1 MNLLQSLMLSWVTF
15 FSTCFFYG
23 IYLLGK
29 KMFQLGKHP
38 FPNPTGQFH
47 PSRSEVKLP
56 MANGSPH
63 GTTPQ
68 GSAVSKPLRS
78 LGDLLQHKNLHGWLA
93 LHQRL
98 IGLDWLDFT
107 PHDSTSERLPGKQSF
122 EDVSPVA
129 RIRWYGDIPT
139 IVMLVFRG
147 GSCSYPTLWNVKIID
162 SKSAGNF
169 KDMLVLS
176 GRVYIY
182 PSCIGINIHK
192 PWGTRAPRNHP
203 LQPKKPEALSPDA
216 SFILKASKVSRKAR
230 RSWGINGYK
239 LVFGGWVANPTRKKW

>member
-1 MNLLQSLMLSWVTF
+1 MF
-15 FSTCFFYG
+15 FLRD
-23 IYLLGK
+23 YLLGK

-107 PHDSTSERLPGKQSF
+107 PHDSTSEWLPGKQSF

-147 GSCSYPTLWNVKIID
+147 VVVVIPPFGTWKSSTQNVL
-162 SKSAGNF
+162 GNIRI
-169 KDMLVLS
+169 LL
-176 GRVYIY
+176 GIY
-182 PSCIGINIHK
+182 P
-192 PWGTRAPRNHP
+192 
-203 LQPKKPEALSPDA
+203 
-216 SFILKASKVSRKAR
+216 AR
-230 RSWGINGYK
+230 FLLPI
-239 LVFGGWVANPTRKKW
+239 VV